1 MQTGKSNEFAFTLAL
16 IGAALYVIAAL
27 IFTFA
32 LFASLCLTV
41 LCLFAWNKP
50 LRLFGNVLTP
60 EEARE
65 FVGRGLLALVLIPSF
80 VLFASIVLQIPMSD
94 EVWPYLIF
102 GSYTVGSLS
111 LAFDESND
119 DDDLS
124 QLQVLKGSDIEP
136 AQPAP
141 DTEYQITP
149 EKPAS
154 PPFRFATWD
163 DEEELR
169 K

>member
-1 MQTGKSNEFAFTLAL
+1 MQNGKSNEFAFTLAL
-16 IGAALYVIAAL
+16 IGAAIYVIAAFIL
-27 IFTFA
+27 TFA

-50 LRLFGNVLTP
+50 LRLFGHILTP

-65 FVGRGLLALVLIPSF
+65 FVGRGILGMVLIPSF
-80 VLFASIVLQIPMSD
+80 ILFATIILRIPISD
-94 EVWPYLIF
+94 DVWPFLIF

-111 LAFDESND
+111 LAFDERDDND
-119 DDDLS
+119 DTS
-124 QLQVLKGSDIEP
+124 QLQLLKGSDITS
-136 AQPAP
+136 AQAAA
-141 DTEYQITP
+141 DTEYQIAP
-149 EKPAS
+149 VKPAA